1 MGQVFRR
8 ASLALVIALA
18 IFGLSPIWAAEPVDL
33 LLVLAA
39 DVSRSID
46 SQKFQLQREGYAA
59 ALANPRVL
67 EAVQS
72 GRHKRIG
79 VLFLEWSGLGNQK
92 VVIDWMLID
101 GPNAAQAFG
110 DRLLESPRSFA
121 DRTSISGGI
130 DAAVAQLARAPFTAD
145 RRTVDV
151 SGDGTNNAGRDVGQ
165 ARDEALALGISINGL
180 VILSATPLP
189 WNPEHTNPPG
199 GLAKYYRDNVVG
211 GPGSFV
217 LEAKDFDSFGEAI
230 VKKMIAEIANADG
243 QGRLM
248 FSRLYGAAAQP

>member
-1 MGQVFRR
+1 VGLAVIGVDAGQEQAGGVP
-8 ASLALVIALA
+8 L
-18 IFGLSPIWAAEPVDL
+18 
-33 LLVLAA
+33 LAA
-39 DVSRSID
+39 PPD
-46 SQKFQLQREGYAA
+46 
-59 ALANPRVL
+59 
-67 EAVQS
+67 
-72 GRHKRIG
+72 
-79 VLFLEWSGLGNQK
+79 LG
-92 VVIDWMLID
+92 
-101 GPNAAQAFG
+101 
-110 DRLLESPRSFA
+110 
-121 DRTSISGGI
+121 
-130 DAAVAQLARAPFTAD
+130 LAR
-145 RRTVDV
+145 
-151 SGDGTNNAGRDVGQ
+151 AGRDVGQ